1 MIECGSCLAGG
12 RMDVDLEVKN
22 SGGEGRF
29 SVRATTHHQH
39 HQQVCLPTTGSSF
52 CVEGD
57 FPGEDNFLTVA
68 FLCDFGHSVVIHT
81 NFESLGIVL
90 LLCLCMMGPDRY
102 NIHVHYVKLTCTLCD
117 DSISWYRPW
126 VLLHMWLL
134 LRPHSADVLGTIV
147 LHTLSRYGN
156 GD

>member
-1 MIECGSCLAGG
+1 MWTWRSRTLEEKAGSLSEP
-12 RMDVDLEVKN
+12 R
-22 SGGEGRF
+22 
-29 SVRATTHHQH
+29 
-39 HQQVCLPTTGSSF
+39 PTTNITNRS
-52 CVEGD
+52 V
-57 FPGEDNFLTVA
+57 FPPPAPPSVWRETFQEKTIFLTVA

>member
-1 MIECGSCLAGG
+1 
-12 RMDVDLEVKN
+12 MDVDLEVKN

-102 NIHVHYVKLTCTLCD
+102 NIHVHYVKLTCTLHVMTVYPGTD
-117 DSISWYRPW
+117 PGYYSICGYFLDHT
-126 VLLHMWLL
+126 VLM
-134 LRPHSADVLGTIV
+134 
-147 LHTLSRYGN
+147 Y
-156 GD
+156 